1 MKANLHA
8 PLSIIIFLLLSSCQK
23 EVSLE
28 MPELEPTE
36 TKYLTLGSWDES
48 GRPNYLVDR
57 DAISSDLLSFIDKTL
72 PQNKD
77 LRTTNPGLLNN
88 PSISSIVITKKS
100 EVFIT
105 FVSGVTVLTN
115 SFAFYTYPTN
125 KPPSNIK
132 DIRTITYVFPSA
144 GQGTSLQAGD
154 KVKIGRFD
162 AGTSIGFVLLPNAWN
177 TATKTVDNKAVHFF
191 TTDGLNPEADPVLK
205 KHAVFI
211 NYATEN
217 KILICF
223 ENVDRTKPECNHDFN
238 DLVFYA
244 TVIS

>member
-1 MKANLHA
+1 MV
-8 PLSIIIFLLLSSCQK
+8 FLLFSSCQK
-23 EVSLE
+23 EVSFE
-28 MPELEPTE
+28 IPELGPPEI
-36 TKYLTLGSWDES
+36 KYLTLGTWDES
-48 GRPNYLVDR
+48 GRPNYLADR
-57 DAISSDLLSFIDKTL
+57 DAISSDLLSFVDKTL

-77 LRTTNPGLLNN
+77 LRTTNPELLNN
-88 PSISSIVITKKS
+88 PSISSIVITGKS

-105 FVSGVTVLTN
+105 FVSGITVLIN
-115 SFAFYTYPTN
+115 SLAFYTYPTN
-125 KPPSNIK
+125 RPPSGIK
-132 DIRTITYVFPSA
+132 DIRIITYVFPNA
-144 GQGTSLQAGD
+144 GQGTSLQSGD

-177 TATKTVDNKAVHFF
+177 VATHTIDNKAVHFF
-191 TTDGLNPEADPVLK
+191 TTDDLNPEADPVLK

-211 NYATEN
+211 NYSTEN

-244 TVIS
+244 TVSP